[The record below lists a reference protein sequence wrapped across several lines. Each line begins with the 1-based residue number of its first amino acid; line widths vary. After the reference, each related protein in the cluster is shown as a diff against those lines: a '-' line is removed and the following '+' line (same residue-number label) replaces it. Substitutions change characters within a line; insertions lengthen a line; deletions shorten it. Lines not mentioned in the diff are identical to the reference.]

1 MAGLI
6 ESPRRGHHKITARGL
21 EVLRQEPD
29 RIDNTFLRKFP
40 EFEESLEMIKVGYRA
55 NEEKLDVYRK
65 LWLRS

>member
-6 ESPRRGHHKITARGL
+6 ESPRRGHYKITARGL

-40 EFEESLEMIKVGYRA
+40 EFEECLEMIEVGYRV
-55 NEEKLDVYRK
+55 NEEKLDLYGK